1 MNDEFD
7 DIRPYADGEVKQAV
21 KDLLADRQFAHIL
34 HSLAPWLPACIRN
47 RLIRWAFIGI
57 NTTLQFQLR
66 YMKPLVRRILRKC
79 STGYTFRHD
88 GIEPGPERFTF
99 MSNHRD
105 IVLDSAILS
114 YLLHEDGF
122 PTTCE
127 IAIGDNLLIYPWI
140 RKLVKLNKAF
150 TVQRGISSRTLLE
163 SSQKMSRYMHHVINE
178 KHENIWIA
186 QREGR
191 AKDSNDRTQE
201 SVLKMMTMGG
211 DGSII
216 QRLKDLHVVP
226 LTISYEYD
234 PCDYLKAKEFQMK
247 RDDPNF
253 CKTKQDD
260 LKNMK
265 IGIFGK
271 KGHIHY
277 ETAPCINE
285 WLDELADQPRTE
297 IYKEIAHRI
306 NLEIHRRYMLYPGNY
321 VAADLLR
328 GTREFALFY
337 TPAQKRSF
345 ERYLKSRLDMIDLEN
360 KDIPYLRERIL
371 TMYANPV
378 FNKQKATRCEED

>member
-1 MNDEFD
+1 MTDEFD

-34 HSLAPWLPACIRN
+34 HSLAPWLPASIRN
-47 RLIRWAFIGI
+47 LLIRWAFIGI
-57 NTTLQFQLR
+57 NTTLEFQLR
-66 YMKPLVRRILRKC
+66 YMKPIVRRILRKC

-88 GIEPGPERFTF
+88 GIDPGPQRFTF

-105 IVLDSAILS
+105 IVLDSAILA
-114 YLLHEDGF
+114 YMLHEDGF

-150 TVQRGISSRTLLE
+150 TVQRGISARTLLE
-163 SSQKMSRYMHHVINE
+163 SSQKMSRYMHYAINE

-201 SVLKMMTMGG
+201 SVLKMMSMGG

-216 QRLKDLHVVP
+216 QRLKDLHIVP

-234 PCDYLKAKEFQMK
+234 PCDFLKAKEFQMK
-247 RDDPNF
+247 RDNPNYR
-253 CKTKQDD
+253 KSKQDD

-285 WLDELADQPRTE
+285 
-297 IYKEIAHRI
+297 
-306 NLEIHRRYMLYPGNY
+306 
-321 VAADLLR
+321 
-328 GTREFALFY
+328 
-337 TPAQKRSF
+337 
-345 ERYLKSRLDMIDLEN
+345 
-360 KDIPYLRERIL
+360 
-371 TMYANPV
+371 
-378 FNKQKATRCEED
+378 